1 MIRIL
6 VASPLG
12 PEAID
17 QLNEI
22 PEFEI
27 NARPG
32 LSPEQLL
39 DEIGNADALVCGD
52 SPVVSAS
59 LLAATTDLKL
69 IVNNGA
75 PDAVDALAAQ
85 RRGIDVRHIGQEGT
99 VAVLKDFFNV

>member
-6 VASPLG
+6 ITFPLG
-12 PEAID
+12 PEAVD

-27 NARPG
+27 NAKPG

-39 DEIGNADALVCGD
+39 AEINGADALVCGG

-59 LLAATTDLKL
+59 HLAAATGLKL
-69 IVNNGA
+69 IVTIGA
-75 PDAVDALAAQ
+75 TDAVDVPAAQ
-85 RRGIDVRHIGQEGT
+85 RRGIDVRHIDQEGT

>member
-6 VASPLG
+6 IASPLG

-27 NARPG
+27 NTKPS
-32 LSPEQLL
+32 LSSEQLL
-39 DEIGNADALVCGD
+39 AEIAGADALVCGG
-52 SPVVSAS
+52 SPVVSATH
-59 LLAATTDLKL
+59 LAAATGLKL
-69 IVNNGA
+69 IVTIGA
-75 PDAVDALAAQ
+75 TDAVDAPAAQ
-85 RRGIDVRHIGQEGT
+85 RRGIDVRRSAQEGT